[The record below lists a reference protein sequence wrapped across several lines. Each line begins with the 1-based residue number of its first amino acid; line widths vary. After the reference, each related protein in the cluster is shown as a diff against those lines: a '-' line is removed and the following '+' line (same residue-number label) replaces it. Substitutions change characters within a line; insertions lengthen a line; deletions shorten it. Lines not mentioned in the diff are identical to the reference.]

1 MMPLTLKNDAKVH
14 LQFPVRWG
22 VGSSD
27 CSLVSSMRSFPF
39 FWHTLIFWIERLRA
53 LSLQMKKAIVREGLK
68 ILLDRAAISLVSP
81 IFPFGK
87 ETVGDFFAK
96 FLIDV
101 GQSLTFQ
108 LGL

>member
-1 MMPLTLKNDAKVH
+1 
-14 LQFPVRWG
+14 
-22 VGSSD
+22 
-27 CSLVSSMRSFPF
+27 MRSFPF

-87 ETVGDFFAK
+87 ELWVISLQS

>member
-1 MMPLTLKNDAKVH
+1 
-14 LQFPVRWG
+14 
-22 VGSSD
+22 
-27 CSLVSSMRSFPF
+27 
-39 FWHTLIFWIERLRA
+39 
-53 LSLQMKKAIVREGLK
+53 MKKAIVREGLK
-68 ILLDRAAISLVSP
+68 ILLDRAAISLFSP